1 MNYIL
6 ILSAANSIKEDLLKV
21 SHKLQYFLFSTNFFF
36 QESLAHVVKNDVMN
50 PILELVETLIFSHV
64 YTCRL
69 VKA

>member
-21 SHKLQYFLFSTNFFF
+21 SHKLQYFSTNFFF
-36 QESLAHVVKNDVMN
+36 QESLARVVKNDVMN